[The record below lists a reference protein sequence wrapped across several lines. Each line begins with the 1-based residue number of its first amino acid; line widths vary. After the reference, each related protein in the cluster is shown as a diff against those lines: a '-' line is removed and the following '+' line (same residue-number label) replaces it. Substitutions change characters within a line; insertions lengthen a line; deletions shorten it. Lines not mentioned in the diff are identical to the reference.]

1 MIISQADSV
10 NGGNDTMRENF
21 DKQLSELNEK
31 LLQMA
36 GMAEQII
43 AMSFKSLQEQDEKL
57 ARQAIEFDS
66 GINEIER
73 EIERI
78 CLKLMLK
85 YQPVFAD
92 DLRKVS
98 SALKMI
104 TDMERIGD
112 QAADIAGLNVSL
124 IGKNQ
129 SWDLSEITEMARAA
143 AEMVSG
149 ATQAYIN
156 SNVEDAEKIIK
167 ADDRID
173 ELFDKVKA
181 RIIDDIAEDK
191 SKGEKA
197 LDTLMVAKYY
207 ERIGDHAVNIA
218 EWVVFS
224 ITGIHKD
231 ERIM

>member
-1 MIISQADSV
+1 
-10 NGGNDTMRENF
+10 MRQNF
-21 DKQLSELNEK
+21 DEKLNELNQK
-31 LLQMA
+31 LLDMA

-43 AMSFKSLQEQDEKL
+43 AMSFKSLQEQDIDIAKK
-57 ARQAIEFDS
+57 AVEFDS
-66 GINEIER
+66 GINETER

-112 QAADIAGLNVSL
+112 QAADIAGLNISL

-143 AEMVSG
+143 AKMVSG
-149 ATQAYIN
+149 ATEAYIN
-156 SNVEDAEKIIK
+156 NNVEDAEKIIK
-167 ADDRID
+167 ADDKID
-173 ELFDKVKA
+173 ELFDTVKA
-181 RIIDDIAEDK
+181 RIINDIAEDK
-191 SKGEKA
+191 SKAEQA
-197 LDTLMVAKYY
+197 IDTLMVAKYY

-218 EWVVFS
+218 EWVEFS
-224 ITGIHKD
+224 ITGVHKH
-231 ERIM
+231 EKIM